1 MADKIKTTVGWPGH
15 TETREIELPDGE
27 PPPWDGSSQLKIVSG
42 RVPRVDAPLKV
53 TGRAKYTWDL
63 RPPGLLFARV
73 LRSPHPSARVAK
85 IDLAKAKAAPGVRAV
100 WSEPAGKK
108 LLYQGQE
115 VAAVAATSLDE
126 ANDALA
132 LIEVEWEKQ
141 PHATSSDAARKKG
154 APQVFPA
161 ENQPPPR
168 RVPSGAEITHD
179 GNMRTIISSEP
190 HGADLE
196 RAFRE
201 ADVVVEATYR
211 TQVQT
216 HSPLETHGAIAR
228 WEADTLTLWTSTQAT
243 FGVRDQLAEAL
254 QIPHEK
260 VRVLCDY
267 MGGGFGAKLAGGP
280 YSLIAARLSKDA
292 KAPVQVMLNRHEE
305 HLVGGNRPDSTQWL
319 KLGAKKD
326 GTLVA
331 LHLKSYGSAGVGVGA
346 GVAGPMRS
354 LYKIGAVRTEES
366 DVFTNAGAAAPF
378 RAPGHPQG
386 CFSLEQA
393 IDELADKLGMDPI
406 ALRKKNLKNPVQA
419 AELDRMAQK
428 LGERWSKRGKAG
440 GTKSSVRR
448 GIGLACGLWYKNVN
462 PNTQVEIVKLADG
475 RFEVRNGAQDIGTG
489 TRTLLAQ
496 IAAEELG
503 VPMEKIV
510 VRMGD
515 TSLPHGPASGGSS
528 TAPSLAPAVRAAA
541 YKLKQGGK
549 SATAPRAREYDAL
562 QDQIGGVQVAE
573 VEVDTETGQVRVLR
587 VTAIQDCG
595 RPINR
600 LTSESQVNGGII
612 QGVSYALFEH
622 RVLDDVTGQMCN
634 PTFDSYKIL
643 TANDCPEIDVELFEF
658 ANAGNNTSTAGIGEP
673 TTVPTSAAI
682 ANAVHHALG
691 VRVREL
697 PLGPERILAAL
708 RGGK

>member
-27 PPPWDGSSQLKIVSG
+27 PPPWDANSQLKIVSG

-63 RPPGLLFARV
+63 RLPGLLFARV
-73 LRSPHPSARVAK
+73 LRSHYPAGRVAK

-108 LLYQGQE
+108 ILYQGQE
-115 VAAVAATSLDE
+115 VAAVAAQTLE
-126 ANDALA
+126 QAEDALA
-132 LIEVEWEKQ
+132 LIDIEWEKA
-141 PHATSSDAARKKG
+141 PHATDTDSARKKG
-154 APQVFPA
+154 APMVFPA
-161 ENQPPPR
+161 ESQPPAR

-179 GNMRTIISSEP
+179 GNMRTIVASVGP
-190 HGADLE
+190 DVE
-196 RAFRE
+196 RAFRG
-201 ADVVVEATYR
+201 ADVIVEGSYR

-228 WEADTLTLWTSTQAT
+228 WDGEALTLWTSTQAT

-254 QIPHEK
+254 KLPHEK

-267 MGGGFGAKLAGGP
+267 MGGGFGSKLSGGA
-280 YSLIAARLSKDA
+280 YALIAARLAKDA
-292 KAPVQVMLNRHEE
+292 KAPVQVMLTRHEE
-305 HLVGGNRPDSTQWL
+305 HLVAGNRPDSTQWL

-331 LHLKSYGSAGVGVGA
+331 LHLKSYGTAGVGVGA

-354 LYKIGAVRTEES
+354 LYRIPSIKTEES

-393 IDELADKLGMDPI
+393 MDELAEKLGMDPI
-406 ALRKKNLKNPVQA
+406 ALRKKNLKNAVQV
-419 AELDRMAQK
+419 AELDRLAHK
-428 LGERWSKRGKAG
+428 LGDKWSKRGKAG
-440 GTKSSVRR
+440 GGTGAVRR

-462 PNTQVEIVKLADG
+462 PQTAVEIVKLDG
-475 RFEVRNGAQDIGTG
+475 GRYEVRNGAQDIGTG

-503 VPMEKIV
+503 VPMDRIV

-541 YKLKQGGK
+541 FKLKQGGK
-549 SATAPRAREYDAL
+549 SANAPRAREYDAL
-562 QDQIGGVQVAE
+562 EDQIGGVQAAE

-600 LTSESQVNGGII
+600 LTSESQINGGII
-612 QGVSYALFEH
+612 QGVSYALFED
-622 RVLDDVTGQMCN
+622 RVLDRNTGQMCN
-634 PTFDSYKIL
+634 PNFESYKIV
-643 TANDCPEIDVELFEF
+643 TANDCPEIDAELFDV

-673 TTVPTSAAI
+673 VTVPTSAAI
-682 ANAVHHALG
+682 ANAIHHAIG
-691 VRVREL
+691 VRMREL
-697 PLGPERILAAL
+697 PMGPEKILAAL